1 MGFFSSLVGGV
12 VGFLIGGPV
21 GAVIGAG
28 LGATKVG
35 EKIVNTVMDFVLQ
48 PFMPSMPDMGG
59 NEAASQRE
67 QGVLIQRQGSTSQIP
82 VVYGYRKVGAA
93 VSFAETGS
101 ASNKYLY
108 VAYVLSEGTIE
119 GLREVYIDDWQLPVD
134 QVGALNGGS
143 LVTVNADRYKDR
155 VQLRFFP
162 GVFFANPRSS
172 TLGTTVKGDIFAESP
187 SFTSDMV
194 YNGLAVIFA
203 RYEWRQIQTQAEA
216 DANPFSGN
224 IPELSAGILG
234 KRVASLLVDTTE
246 TQEYDVNSV
255 RYSTNPAECLLDYL
269 RNPRY
274 GKGLVNADIDYT
286 TFKAAARKCN
296 QTVTYLASNNI
307 QGPILTLNMVVNTD
321 TSLMNNVKT
330 MLQNFRAYMPYV
342 QGKYKLRIED
352 AGNDTDILSGAATIV
367 QTMTKDDI
375 VSDVTFTGI
384 DRSSK
389 YNVVAVTYVDPDQK
403 FSNQT
408 VIYPETEAERQV
420 YINRDGG
427 RENKYET
434 TLGGITNYAI
444 AKDFA
449 RLIFNKQ
456 RRQESCVFTATSRAL
471 ELEPGD
477 SIRINS
483 NILNFGT
490 DPWRVVSVKINN
502 DMTVDL
508 GCVRNPDDIYPYTRV
523 GEEDIVIPTY
533 VPKGSIIYFPSSFN
547 PLPLGLVPP
556 TNAVFPVTITP
567 VITNPPATNPS
578 GPTGGGPGG
587 GTPGGETA
595 GPITVAP
602 TTPVT
607 VPVSPINVV
616 PTPPPPTPPFNP
628 VLGLKSSKAIS
639 LGTGNYNFNIVF
651 TQPQDGLYSYS
662 IVWWR
667 YNRFSPWT
675 EVRLDTLP
683 GAGGEIPWTLNNLG
697 FGQYEYY
704 VRSFAT
710 DDRPS
715 GFVFKGQIAF
725 PQNVADLNP
734 TLSGIASG
742 SAVQVTAAWTVPE
755 SQVNTQ
761 PRYDDDIDFFEL
773 RPKLNS
779 GAPFATRK
787 MRVVMNQITSTISKA
802 PNFLLK
808 GVRVYYKFS
817 GDTYYDYE
825 DFNFAGVQNYAPGTQ
840 VAFDLAGDFGAAG
853 SGNALSQY
861 DFVVRL
867 TYTDGTA
874 ALKQLGVARANV
886 EIYTG
891 LYNFVAVGT
900 GGGGN
905 AATDSVVNRVQSQ
918 LIPTGFSLKTVD
930 EDPNKAYASGAALI
944 PNIADIRSNN
954 TQPIL
959 TFRFN
964 PPTNTKW
971 RGYKIRYRP
980 VVPGTNQQ
988 FFEKDT
994 GFTVNV
1000 VTTQVETELNGGAFS
1015 LNNSYDWVITAQY
1028 LDKTTNTVKDADTSL
1043 VCRASIQQNLGSY
1056 YNVAP
1061 GLLNTIMAFQQ
1072 QETTTALNS
1081 LRTAFPALPTPSPKA
1096 WIKKTTQPGDIN
1108 NQSTQIYG
1116 NGGGP
1121 PDLFKTTGAQTFNLN
1136 SYYQLKFQMPNDTFD
1151 ALVIHRRVWDKN
1163 GAAKTTITFT
1173 AKYNGLGIWEKV
1185 LVTRASMTKGSDGF
1199 YTVNLRGPIDPGVF
1213 NEKYQV
1219 SAGNNLIKAQYGAG
1233 FYPDSSE
1240 PNKLTG
1246 VYPYYGTGNTAWS
1259 YASNTAW
1266 AEFLFSIKDAGV
1278 EQTRAIRLT
1287 DFFTNFSIAD
1297 GFQNQVDGFL
1307 SGNVR
1312 KDDIVTIADF
1322 NTFEAGYSRNINEA
1336 VTAAI
1341 PLAKLQ
1347 MGIRQ
1352 QNQAAFFNLQKY
1364 VPNISEFG
1372 GTVNR
1377 IVIQP
1382 TTGDTVY

>member
-1 MGFFSSLVGGV
+1 
-12 VGFLIGGPV
+12 
-21 GAVIGAG
+21 
-28 LGATKVG
+28 
-35 EKIVNTVMDFVLQ
+35 
-48 PFMPSMPDMGG
+48 
-59 NEAASQRE
+59 
-67 QGVLIQRQGSTSQIP
+67 
-82 VVYGYRKVGAA
+82 
-93 VSFAETGS
+93 
-101 ASNKYLY
+101 
-108 VAYVLSEGTIE
+108 
-119 GLREVYIDDWQLPVD
+119 
-134 QVGALNGGS
+134 
-143 LVTVNADRYKDR
+143 
-155 VQLRFFP
+155 
-162 GVFFANPRSS
+162 
-172 TLGTTVKGDIFAESP
+172 
-187 SFTSDMV
+187 
-194 YNGLAVIFA
+194 
-203 RYEWRQIQTQAEA
+203 
-216 DANPFSGN
+216 
-224 IPELSAGILG
+224 
-234 KRVASLLVDTTE
+234 
-246 TQEYDVNSV
+246 
-255 RYSTNPAECLLDYL
+255 
-269 RNPRY
+269 
-274 GKGLVNADIDYT
+274 
-286 TFKAAARKCN
+286 
-296 QTVTYLASNNI
+296 
-307 QGPILTLNMVVNTD
+307 
-321 TSLMNNVKT
+321 
-330 MLQNFRAYMPYV
+330 
-342 QGKYKLRIED
+342 
-352 AGNDTDILSGAATIV
+352 
-367 QTMTKDDI
+367 
-375 VSDVTFTGI
+375 
-384 DRSSK
+384 
-389 YNVVAVTYVDPDQK
+389 
-403 FSNQT
+403 

-477 SIRINS
+477 CIRINS

-556 TNAVFPVTITP
+556 TNAVFPPKIIP
-567 VITNPPATNPS
+567 VISNPPATNPNGS
-578 GPTGGGPGG
+578 TGGGVGGGSPGG
-587 GTPGGETA
+587 GTA
-595 GPITVAP
+595 GPIGGDT
-602 TTPVT
+602 TTPVPPT
-607 VPVSPINVV
+607 NVV
-616 PTPPPPTPPFNP
+616 PIPPPPPPPFNAT
-628 VLGLKSSKAIS
+628 LGLKSSKAIS
-639 LGTGNYNFNIVF
+639 LGTGNYNFNIIF

-704 VRSFAT
+704 ARSFAT
-710 DDRPS
+710 DGRPS
-715 GFVFKGQIAF
+715 GFVFQGQIQF

-734 TLSGIASG
+734 TLSSIATG
-742 SAVQVTAAWTVPE
+742 GAVQVTAAWTVPAGDFN
-755 SQVNTQ
+755 SA

-773 RPKLNS
+773 RPKLNN

-787 MRVVMNQITSTISKA
+787 MRVVMNQITSTVTKA

-853 SGNALSQY
+853 TSNALSQY

-874 ALKQLGVARANV
+874 ALKQLGAIRTNV
-886 EIYTG
+886 EKFTG
-891 LYNFVAVGT
+891 LFNFVAVGT

-905 AATDSVVNRVQSQ
+905 LTIDTVAERVLSQ

-930 EDPNKAYASGAALI
+930 EDPNKAYSSGQALI
-944 PNIADIRSNN
+944 PNIADIRSSN

-964 PPTNTKW
+964 PPVNTKW

-994 GFTVNV
+994 GFIANQ
-1000 VTTQVETELNGGAFS
+1000 VTQQVETDLNGGAFS

-1028 LDKTTNTVKDADTSL
+1028 MDRTTNTVKDADTSL
-1043 VCRASIQQNLGSY
+1043 VCRASIQPNLGSF

-1061 GLLNTIMAFQQ
+1061 GLLNTVMAFRQ

-1096 WIKKTTQPGDIN
+1096 WIKKSQQPADYN

-1121 PDLFKTTGAQTFNLN
+1121 PDGYRTGGGLPFKIN

-1163 GAAKTTITFT
+1163 GAAKTNISTV

-1185 LVTRASMTKGSDGF
+1185 LVSRTSMTKGSDGF
-1199 YTVNLRGPIDPGVF
+1199 YTVNIRGPIDPGVF

-1219 SAGNNLIKAQYGAG
+1219 TAGNNLIKSQFGSG
-1233 FYPDSSE
+1233 SYPSYSYPPFDQ
-1240 PNKLTG
+1240 TG
-1246 VYPYYGTGNTAWS
+1246 VYPYYGTGNTYWS
-1259 YASNTAW
+1259 YAANTAW

-1278 EQTRAIRLT
+1278 EEARALRLT
-1287 DFFTNFSIAD
+1287 DFYTPASAAD
-1297 GFQNQVDGFL
+1297 GFKTEVDGFL
-1307 SGNVR
+1307 DTVR

-1322 NTFEAGYSRNINEA
+1322 NTFDAGYSRNINEA
-1336 VTAAI
+1336 ITAAI

-1347 MGIRQ
+1347 LGQRQ
-1352 QNQAAFFNLQKY
+1352 PNGSAWLNPYQKLGT
-1364 VPNISEFG
+1364 PNITVDAT
-1372 GTVNR
+1372 TVN
-1377 IVIQP
+1377 IVLQQP

>member
-1 MGFFSSLVGGV
+1 MGFFSSLVGAA
-12 VGFLIGGPV
+12 VGFLVGGPV
-21 GAVIGAG
+21 GAIIGAG

-35 EKIVNTVMDFVLQ
+35 EKVVNTVMDFVLQ
-48 PFMPSMPDMGG
+48 PFMPSIPDMG
-59 NEAASQRE
+59 NSEAASQRE

-82 VVYGYRKVGAA
+82 VVYGYRKLGAA
-93 VSFAETGS
+93 ISFAETGS
-101 ASNKYLY
+101 TSNKYLY
-108 VAYVLSEGTIE
+108 VAYVLCEGTIE

-162 GVFFANPRSS
+162 GVNFANPRSS
-172 TLGTTVKGDIFAESP
+172 TVGTTVKGDIFAEAP

-203 RYEWRQIQTQAEA
+203 RYEWREIKTQADS

-224 IPELSAGILG
+224 IPLLNAGILG

-246 TQEYDVNSV
+246 TQEYDVNPV

-274 GKGLVNADIDYT
+274 GKGLVNADIDYV

-296 QTVTYLASNNI
+296 QTVTYLATNNI

-321 TSLMNNVKT
+321 TTLMSNVKV

-352 AGNDTDILSGAATIV
+352 AGNETDILSGVATIV
-367 QTMTKDDI
+367 QTLTKDDI

-389 YNVVAVTYVDPDQK
+389 YNVVAITYVDPDQK

-408 VIYPETEAERQV
+408 VIYPETEAERQI

-456 RRQESCVFTATSRAL
+456 RRQESCVFTATSKAM

-490 DPWRVVSVKINN
+490 DPWRVVSVRINN

-547 PLPLGLVPP
+547 PNPLGLVPP

-567 VITNPPATNPS
+567 VITNPPATNPNAP
-578 GPTGGGPGG
+578 GGGGPGG
-587 GTPGGETA
+587 GPDSGPPTA
-595 GPITVAP
+595 P
-602 TTPVT
+602 PVVV
-607 VPVSPINVV
+607 VPPVNVV
-616 PTPPPPTPPFNP
+616 PTPPPPPPPFNP
-628 VLGLKSSKAIS
+628 VLGLKSSKAVS
-639 LGTGNYNFNIVF
+639 LGTGNNNFNIIF
-651 TQPQDGLYSYS
+651 TQPQDGLYRYS

-675 EVRLDTLP
+675 EVRLDSLP

-704 VRSFAT
+704 VRSFGT

-715 GFVFKGQIAF
+715 GFVFKGQIEF
-725 PQNVADLNP
+725 PQNVADQNP
-734 TLSGIASG
+734 TLSSIAKG
-742 SAVQVTAAWTVPE
+742 SAVQVTAAWTVPAGDV
-755 SQVNTQ
+755 SAA
-761 PRYDDDIDFFEL
+761 PRYNDDIDFFEL

-779 GAPFATRK
+779 GVPFATRK

-853 SGNALSQY
+853 SGNALSNY
-861 DFVVRL
+861 DFVIRL

-874 ALKQLGVARANV
+874 ALKQLGPSRANV
-886 EIYTG
+886 EIFTG

-905 AATDSVVNRVQSQ
+905 AATDQVVNRIQSQ

-930 EDPNKAYASGAALI
+930 EDPNKAYSSGAALI

-988 FFEKDT
+988 FYEKDT
-994 GFTVNV
+994 GFAVNV
-1000 VTTQVETELNGGAFS
+1000 VTTQVESDLNGGAFS

-1028 LDKTTNTVKDADTSL
+1028 LDKVSNTVKDADTSL
-1043 VCRASIQQNLGSY
+1043 VCRASILANLGSY

-1061 GLLNTIMAFQQ
+1061 GLLNTVMAFQQ

-1096 WIKKTTQPGDIN
+1096 WIKKTQQPGDLYN
-1108 NQSTQIYG
+1108 PSTQIYG

-1121 PDLFKTTGAQTFNLN
+1121 PDLYRTAAGLPFKLN
-1136 SYYQLKFQMPNDTFD
+1136 SYYQFKFQMPNDTFD
-1151 ALVIHRRVWDKN
+1151 ALVIHRRVWDKV
-1163 GAAKTTITFT
+1163 GAAKTNVSTV

-1199 YTVNLRGPIDPGVF
+1199 YTVNIRGPIDPDVF
-1213 NEKYQV
+1213 NPAYQV
-1219 SAGNNLIKAQYGAG
+1219 TAGNNLIKSQFGAG
-1233 FYPDSSE
+1233 FYPDASNSL
-1240 PNKLTG
+1240 KQTG
-1246 VYPYYGTGNTAWS
+1246 VYPYYGTGNTTWS
-1259 YASNTAW
+1259 YAANTAW

-1278 EQTRAIRLT
+1278 EETRALRLT
-1287 DFFTNFSIAD
+1287 DFYTPFSVAD
-1297 GFQNQVDGFL
+1297 GFKTETDGFL
-1307 SGNVR
+1307 GNNNVQ
-1312 KDDIVTIADF
+1312 KTDIVTISDF
-1322 NTFEAGYSRNINEA
+1322 NTFDAGYSRNINEA
-1336 VTAAI
+1336 ITAAI
-1341 PLAKLQ
+1341 PLAKLRT
-1347 MGIRQ
+1347 GGRQ
-1352 QNQAAFFNLQKY
+1352 QNGAAWLTPSQKQT
-1364 VPNISEFG
+1364 PNITSFDA
-1372 GTVNR
+1372 TSIT
-1377 IVIQP
+1377 IVVQQP